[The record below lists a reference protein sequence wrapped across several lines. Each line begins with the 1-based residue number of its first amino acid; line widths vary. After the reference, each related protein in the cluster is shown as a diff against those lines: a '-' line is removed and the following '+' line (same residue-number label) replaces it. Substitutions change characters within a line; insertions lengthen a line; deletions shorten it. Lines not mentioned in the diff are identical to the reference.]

1 MKYSLPDSSTDLLIK
16 DGRHL
21 MRSLSVYEVLR
32 RFSHILRLT
41 PFRYEDFSAAL
52 LSNEQSAL
60 FAEIHIQLL
69 KTLVREDRIQQTWL
83 GPQDI
88 RDSINIYLYS
98 ADHICWPAALRVYL
112 TADPYTNA
120 DLLDDLHPEGPK
132 NYPFNVG
139 LGTRLDVLEDLCEK
153 FLLSVLARDDIV
165 NGNQQSSKQ
174 DTLCKICSKANGEFI
189 YCQNCPSIFHPACIT
204 TPTYNPL
211 EEEGLYLCT
220 LCRSNHVRGVTD
232 CISIEEKNG
241 NLKRHEPIGVDK
253 AGRTYWFIARRLFV
267 VDELEEDIRYY
278 STRDQLQS
286 LIDSLKE
293 SRAEKIIT
301 NSLLEQQEEFERQMK
316 ITEALYEERK
326 DKFGENCNLN
336 NYLGEDDTHKNYIN
350 HYWSTSATSGK
361 NQHPDK
367 DVIRTLS
374 NKFSLYSITTF
385 RWNGNVDGDI
395 STLISTIKSTILRLE
410 ASIPTT
416 FIHHCWPAQKQN
428 WIKSVNGS
436 KEPKE
441 LTGLLSFLE
450 TGIKPV
456 LFRSFWQEGIGFTQ
470 LLRSTSIE
478 REELK
483 KTDKQ
488 ARGFERRECVSQD
501 FEIAYRMGTVVKFS
515 PKLKPVKHQV
525 WKQKGEEYRLTGLNG
540 WYWRSRT
547 HLSRPIPEPK
557 LLRTE
562 PYRYTSS
569 TTNHPFF
576 VDMVHEIIS
585 SSEVINVAENLSCDE
600 YKRYLYPKKPL
611 LDARRQKKIAK
622 LESLLG
628 VKQNEIK
635 KPTTLPQN
643 QLNCDKNI
651 NGSEA
656 NNNQTA
662 ASKISTSGS
671 TLNNQTVKKP
681 ETPLLNITTNGQ
693 PSIQAGD
700 SKPSIMFNTNRLST
714 PGTTKLNFIAN
725 TVAPLG
731 NNNLPKKC
739 VFAQP
744 KLPPKHNYLTKRG
757 NMMSLLVLPDLEL
770 HRLARSGGLREA
782 KSFSYSAKQSQYI
795 WPYGI
800 TPRPTFR
807 TCWLYRNCLVD
818 SFQDVALQLKV
829 MHASIRWEDLQV
841 KPPVSGQNII
851 TTDESIITVELLKK
865 RDKLPYLM
873 HSEYLVRKVT
883 KPIEQPT
890 KYRKVGTK
898 KSTPS
903 ARIGLRARRSVEED
917 DNKGPT
923 TEETWVSEDQLELW
937 ELRQFDERIERH
949 NQLMRER
956 AMREEAERRR
966 KLEEERRRKA
976 ELERRRQR
984 AEEEAA
990 RRARLSASSAAPEA
1004 KSTPK
1009 SVNTINIPNNNQ
1021 AKQQDG
1027 TQPISPA
1034 VVRYLRTEQGQII
1047 RLPASYLERGTPLI
1061 LRQVGPS
1068 GTQTNT
1074 YIIRPQVLTSPTS
1087 NLTLRMNTP
1096 LPTISQPTTTET
1108 KPQNTSADDKKP
1120 ETAPVPAPEPAPKSD
1135 QERPQP
1141 SIQGEET
1148 KQQTDVVS
1156 STNSNNTAASETTA
1170 VAAPHV
1176 ANES

>member
-1 MKYSLPDSSTDLLIK
+1 MK
-16 DGRHL
+16 
-21 MRSLSVYEVLR
+21 SLSVYEVLR

-60 FAEIHIQLL
+60 FAEVHIQLM
-69 KTLVREDRIQQTWL
+69 KTLVREDKIQQTWL

-98 ADHICWPAALRVYL
+98 VDHVCWPAALRVYL
-112 TADPYTNA
+112 SADPYTNA
-120 DLLDDLHPEGPK
+120 DLLDDLQPEGNK
-132 NYPFNVG
+132 TYPFNVG
-139 LGTRLDVLEDLCEK
+139 LGTRLDVLDDLCEK

-165 NGNQQSSKQ
+165 NGNQQASKQ
-174 DTLCKICSKANGEFI
+174 DTLCRVCSKANGEFI
-189 YCQNCPSIFHPACIT
+189 YCNNCPSIFHPACIT
-204 TPTYNPL
+204 TSADKPL
-211 EEEGLYLCT
+211 VEDQNEAYMCA
-220 LCRSNHVRGVTD
+220 LCRSNHVRGVSD
-232 CISIEEKNG
+232 CVSLEEKNG

-253 AGRTYWFIARRLFV
+253 VGRTYWFIARRLFV

-278 STRDQLQS
+278 STPAQLQS
-286 LIDSLKE
+286 LISSLKE
-293 SRAEKIIT
+293 SRTEKILT
-301 NSLLEQQEEFERQMK
+301 NTLLEQQEEIERQMK
-316 ITEALYEERK
+316 ITEELYLERR
-326 DKFGENCNLN
+326 DKLEGNGGLN
-336 NYLGEDDTHKNYIN
+336 NYLGEDDTHKSYTN

-374 NKFSLYSITTF
+374 NKFSLYSMTTF
-385 RWNGNVDGDI
+385 RWNGNTNGDM
-395 STLISTIKSTILRLE
+395 STLTSTIKSTILRLE
-410 ASIPTT
+410 SSIPTT

-428 WIKSVNGS
+428 WVKSVNDS
-436 KEPKE
+436 QEPKE
-441 LTGLLSFLE
+441 LTKLISLLES
-450 TGIKPV
+450 GIKQV

-470 LLRSTSIE
+470 LLRSTSLE

-488 ARGFERRECVSQD
+488 ARGFERRECVTQD
-501 FEIAYRMGTVVKFS
+501 FELAYRMGTVVKFS

-540 WYWRSRT
+540 WYWRSKT
-547 HLSRPIPEPK
+547 HLSRVLKRPK

-562 PYRYTSS
+562 PHKYTSS
-569 TTNHPFF
+569 TTIHPFC
-576 VDMVHEIIS
+576 VDMMNEIIS
-585 SSEVINVAENLSCDE
+585 SSEVIDVAKNLSCDDYE
-600 YKRYLYPKKPL
+600 RYLYPKKPL
-611 LDARRQKKIAK
+611 LSLHRQKRVAK
-622 LESLLG
+622 LESLLELR
-628 VKQNEIK
+628 QNDIK
-635 KPTTLPQN
+635 KSSTVSQSESI
-643 QLNCDKNI
+643 CDKNI

-656 NNNQTA
+656 NINNNQPGSKISLSGLAVNNQT
-662 ASKISTSGS
+662 I
-671 TLNNQTVKKP
+671 KKP
-681 ETPLLNITTNGQ
+681 ETPLLSITTNGQ
-693 PSIQAGD
+693 PSNQAGD
-700 SKPSIMFNTNRLST
+700 SKPSIMFNTNRFSM
-714 PGTTKLNFIAN
+714 PGAAKLNFIAN
-725 TVAPLG
+725 TVAPSG

-739 VFAQP
+739 IFAQP
-744 KLPPKHNYLTKRG
+744 KLPPQHNFQTKRG
-757 NMMSLLVLPDLEL
+757 KMMSLFVLPGLEL

-818 SFQDVALQLKV
+818 SFLEVALQLKV
-829 MHASIRWEDLQV
+829 MHSSIRWEDLQV
-841 KPPVSGQNII
+841 KPPVSGQNVI
-851 TTDESIITVELLKK
+851 TTDDSIITVELLKK
-865 RDKLPYLM
+865 RDKLPYLT
-873 HSEYLVRKVT
+873 HSEYLIRKVT

-890 KYRKVGTK
+890 KYRKVGAK

-923 TEETWVSEDQLELW
+923 SEETWVSEDQLELW
-937 ELRQFDERIERH
+937 ELRQFDEKIERH

-966 KLEEERRRKA
+966 KLEEDRRRKA
-976 ELERRRQR
+976 EMERRRQR

-990 RRARLSASSAAPEA
+990 KRARLSTTNLTPETKSA
-1004 KSTPK
+1004 STPK
-1009 SVNTINIPNNNQ
+1009 PVSTINIPNYNL

-1027 TQPISPA
+1027 SKPQQSSP

-1087 NLTLRMNTP
+1087 NLTLRMGTP
-1096 LPTISQPTTTET
+1096 LPTISQPVATPVA
-1108 KPQNTSADDKKP
+1108 KPTDPGKDKKP
-1120 ETAPVPAPEPAPKSD
+1120 EDATPPEPPKASEQQAPPQTPKTQDEANKQTDASPSDNKTVSSDSAAVPAS
-1135 QERPQP
+1135 
-1141 SIQGEET
+1141 
-1148 KQQTDVVS
+1148 
-1156 STNSNNTAASETTA
+1156 
-1170 VAAPHV
+1170 HV
-1176 ANES
+1176 AHES